1 MIKEITNNEIELI
14 NNLIDYKITSN
25 SFEKCFK
32 YEINNEIVGIID
44 FSKIYERKQEIIPC
58 SILNSINFL
67 IEKSFI
73 QIQEYI

>member
-32 YEINNEIVGIID
+32 YDSWNE
-44 FSKIYERKQEIIPC
+44 
-58 SILNSINFL
+58 
-67 IEKSFI
+67 
-73 QIQEYI
+73 